1 MYRILLL
8 ALLAA
13 PLVVLPADVQ
23 AQTAR
28 QARGEVEAS
37 MLVTGHV
44 DIDRE
49 GRVTA
54 HTLDRQDDL
63 PDYVVDLVGS
73 TIAGLAFEPVVDQGQ
88 PALARA
94 KMSLRLVAAQAD
106 DGKMTVRVRS
116 AHFGEEYSEDD
127 ATSVRYANMRPPR
140 YPDDVLRMGGK
151 GTVYLLLKVGR
162 DGGVE
167 DVLAEQV
174 NLTAL
179 GNARQMETVRTRLA
193 DAAVK
198 GARNWTFTPPT
209 EGEAAGKEHWVIRV
223 PVEYTLGGDRE
234 TAYGQWAAY
243 HPGTRHSPDWARPTP
258 AGFSPD
264 ALMAGGVTPE
274 TSRFKLLTPLGG

>member
-8 ALLAA
+8 ALLAT
-13 PLVVLPADVQ
+13 PLVALPADVQ

-28 QARGEVEAS
+28 QARSEVEAS

-54 HTLDRQDDL
+54 HALDRQDKL
-63 PDYVVDLVGS
+63 PDYVVDLVGR
-73 TIAGLAFEPVVDQGQ
+73 TIPGLAFEPVVDEGQ
-88 PALARA
+88 PAPARA
-94 KMSLRLVAAQAD
+94 KMSLRLIVAQAD
-106 DGKMTVRVRS
+106 DGNMTVRVRS

-127 ATSVRYANMRPPR
+127 ATSVRYADMRPPR
-140 YPDDVLRMGGK
+140 YPADVLRMGGK

-162 DGGVE
+162 DGSVE

-179 GNARQMETVRTRLA
+179 GNARQMETVRTKLA

-198 GARNWTFTPPT
+198 GARDWTFMPPT
-209 EGEAAGKEHWVIRV
+209 EGEAASKEHWVIRV
-223 PVEYTLGGDRE
+223 PVEYKLGRDRE
-234 TAYGQWAAY
+234 TVYGQWTAY
-243 HPGTRHSPDWARPTP
+243 HPGPRQSPDWARPTP
-258 AGFSPD
+258 PGFSPD

-274 TSRFKLLTPLGG
+274 TSRFRLLTPLEG